1 MLRKSMVCFF
11 YVDRGLCYEKVLC
24 FNGFDFRDYLYNGLF
39 NDGREVQNNAETKND
54 VSIYEGDKRVIFDL
68 GSLPYDME
76 YIGHTLQF
84 SSCEL
89 YQEKSDV
96 DHSFTP
102 YIVAKV
108 KIEGIDNDTL
118 HLFHENLYVYGN
130 INNEKNQLGNKALS
144 KICEVDND
152 GYRYYVF
159 SQSLLSSHY
168 YKYDFSE
175 SPYNVGFL
183 ILQGEEYRALQFIY
197 HGYSS
202 SSVKDL
208 KEIGED
214 IWREIKQKQNESIRP

>member
-1 MLRKSMVCFF
+1 MKKYLFTMVLALGIIFITGCS
-11 YVDRGLCYEKVLC
+11 K
-24 FNGFDFRDYLYNGLF
+24 
-39 NDGREVQNNAETKND
+39 DGREVQNNAETKNG
-54 VSIYEGDKRVIFDL
+54 VRIFEGDKRVIFTL

-84 SSCEL
+84 TSCEL

-96 DHSFTP
+96 DNSYTP

-118 HLFHENLYVYGN
+118 YLYNESLYVYGN

-144 KICEVDND
+144 KICEIDKD

-175 SPYNVGFL
+175 SVYNVGFL
-183 ILQGEEYRALQFIY
+183 ILQGEDYRALQFIY
-197 HGYSS
+197 DGH

-208 KEIGED
+208 KEIDEE
-214 IWREIKQKQNESIRP
+214 IWREIKQKQFEAMRP